1 MDRSKTAKAT
11 LRALCLLGRY
21 SSRRTPC
28 HTPSGTRPWPSAADR
43 GGNGSLA
50 SCMFG
55 AASRGDDLPSPL
67 VALGA
72 GTLLGAGSEGP
83 ELVAAYRRF
92 GSRVSIVDQG
102 RQAHRRAGIGRA
114 GEAWLAES
122 RTTR

>member
-50 SCMFG
+50 SCTFG
-55 AASRGDDLPSPL
+55 AASRGDDLPSPMVL
-67 VALGA
+67 F
-72 GTLLGAGSEGP
+72 GAGSVGP
-83 ELVAAYRRF
+83 ELVEAYRRF
-92 GSRVSIVDQG
+92 GSRVSIVAQG
-102 RQAHRRAGIGRA
+102 RQAHRRVGIGRA
-114 GEAWLAES
+114 DEAWLAES